1 MTIKDLCKEKSLW
14 RGKPDPMA
22 AMKYKLFSPFTAFL
36 LFGLL
41 PAIPLLMSKHTK
53 AFTMGVM
60 LVVFLIARIVQSIM
74 SYFAAKNTHYCISE
88 KNIYIQ
94 TGIDGGEETICRP
107 IEYFHTIE
115 IEEVKYN
122 LGTVICGYGKDSG
135 YQSYK
140 LELLPDYQT
149 AYDLIQQIRDHQSMS
164 EATEQKEPVRSEVPS
179 FPEDLLI
186 QRIPPPPPSCRTPDD
201 VFFGNMDQS
210 YLRRKKR
217 GKFLNPNY
225 IGEYEFPDELPQESV
240 ADLQAEL
247 FGANSELTGAFP
259 DPTVNPLPEFPED
272 SDDQF
277 MQQEQ

>member
-60 LVVFLIARIVQSIM
+60 LVVFLIARIVQIIM

-115 IEEVKYN
+115 IEELKYN
-122 LGTVICGYGKDSG
+122 LGNVICGYGKDSG

-140 LELLPDYQT
+140 LEFLPDYQT
-149 AYDLIQQIRDHQSMS
+149 AYDLIQQIRDHGGRLHGPLHQWRLCDPPG
-164 EATEQKEPVRSEVPS
+164 ATRGHLRENEP
-179 FPEDLLI
+179 D
-186 QRIPPPPPSCRTPDD
+186 
-201 VFFGNMDQS
+201 G
-210 YLRRKKR
+210 RRAGPAFACGR
-217 GKFLNPNY
+217 
-225 IGEYEFPDELPQESV
+225 V
-240 ADLQAEL
+240 
-247 FGANSELTGAFP
+247 LTYNIMCGMVS
-259 DPTVNPLPEFPED
+259 TV
-272 SDDQF
+272 S
-277 MQQEQ
+277 

>member
-22 AMKYKLFSPFTAFL
+22 AMKYKLFSPLTAFL

-115 IEEVKYN
+115 IEELKYN

-140 LELLPDYQT
+140 LEFLPDYQT
-149 AYDLIQQIRDHQSMS
+149 AYDLIQQIRDHQPMS
-164 EATEQKEPVRSEVPS
+164 EATEQKESVRSEVPS

-186 QRIPPPPPSCRTPDD
+186 QRFPLAPPSDRTPDD
-201 VFFGNMDQS
+201 IFFGDTDQS
-210 YLRRKKR
+210 YLQRKNR
-217 GKFLNPNY
+217 GEFLNPNSVP
-225 IGEYEFPDELPQESV
+225 EYEFPDELPQESV